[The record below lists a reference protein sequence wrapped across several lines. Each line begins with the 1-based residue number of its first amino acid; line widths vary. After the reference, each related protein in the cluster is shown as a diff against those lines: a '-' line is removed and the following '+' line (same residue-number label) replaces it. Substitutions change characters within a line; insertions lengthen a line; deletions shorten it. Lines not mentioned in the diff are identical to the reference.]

1 VVFFYEKGSKN
12 QLIFKWTL
20 LSCFCGVCI
29 SSFLSVFF
37 VIMDLNKVMLIG
49 RATNNLQ
56 LKMIESS
63 NTPVVNF
70 TVATNRKFK
79 NKEGNIMEDAEY
91 HRCVSYG
98 KGAEVLGKYLTKGKR
113 IYLEGRLRTRKWQ
126 DNTGQ
131 DRFSTEIIVDNF
143 IFLDS
148 RNRNEGENAGST
160 EDQKG
165 SLKEDK
171 KEEIIEGVKG
181 KVIIDVNPEDDEEV
195 PF

>member
-1 VVFFYEKGSKN
+1 
-12 QLIFKWTL
+12 
-20 LSCFCGVCI
+20 
-29 SSFLSVFF
+29 
-37 VIMDLNKVMLIG
+37 MDLNKVMLIG

-56 LKMIESS
+56 VKIIEST

-79 NKEGNIMEDAEY
+79 NKEGNVMEDAEY

-98 KGAEVLGKYLTKGKR
+98 KWAEVLGKYLNKGKR
-113 IYLEGRLRTRKWQ
+113 IYLEWRLRTRKWQ
-126 DNTGQ
+126 DTTGQ

-148 RNRNEGENAGST
+148 KPRDGEGSSDMINASDSET
-160 EDQKG
+160 PPAT
-165 SLKEDK
+165 
-171 KEEIIEGVKG
+171 
-181 KVIIDVNPEDDEEV
+181 IDVDTNPEDEDV